1 MAERKV
7 ASIKAAAKK
16 QSVSREV
23 RLSDLDG
30 IKKALMFFI
39 ERERD
44 IEMSKELSRSLHGMH
59 PNNDSRLEHR
69 EKTKR
74 EVNKKYDAL
83 TKGLK

>member
-1 MAERKV
+1 M
-7 ASIKAAAKK
+7 AAAKK

-30 IKKALMFFI
+30 IKKVLMFFI

-44 IEMSKELSRSLHGMH
+44 LEMSKELSRSLHGMY
-59 PNNDSRLEHR
+59 PNNDSRLKQR
-69 EKTKR
+69 DKTKK

>member
-1 MAERKV
+1 MGE
-7 ASIKAAAKK
+7 AKK
-16 QSVSREV
+16 FVDRDM

-44 IEMSKELSRSLHGMH
+44 KEMSEEMGRNVRGHYK
-59 PNNDSRLEHR
+59 NNDSRLEHR
-69 EKTKR
+69 DKIKK
-74 EVNKKYDAL
+74 EVNKKYNAL

>member
-1 MAERKV
+1 MAAV
-7 ASIKAAAKK
+7 KK
-16 QSVSREV
+16 SCKDREMQ
-23 RLSDLDG
+23 LSDLDG

-44 IEMSKELSRSLHGMH
+44 AEMSKELSRNLHGMY
-59 PNNDSRLEHR
+59 PNNDSRLEER
-69 EKTKR
+69 EKVKK

>member
-1 MAERKV
+1 M
-7 ASIKAAAKK
+7 AAAKK
-16 QSVSREV
+16 FVDRDM

-39 ERERD
+39 EREREK
-44 IEMSKELSRSLHGMH
+44 EMDKEMDRSLHGMYPH
-59 PNNDSRLEHR
+59 NDSRLKQR
-69 EKTKR
+69 EKTKK

>member
-1 MAERKV
+1 MM
-7 ASIKAAAKK
+7 AAAKK
-16 QSVSREV
+16 QSISREV

-44 IEMSKELSRSLHGMH
+44 SEMSKELSRSLHGMY
-59 PNNDSRLEHR
+59 PNNDSRLKQR
-69 EKTKR
+69 DKTKK

>member
-1 MAERKV
+1 MM
-7 ASIKAAAKK
+7 AAAKK

-39 ERERD
+39 ECEREN
-44 IEMSKELSRSLHGMH
+44 EMSKELSRNFHGMY
-59 PNNDSRLEHR
+59 PNNDSRLKQR
-69 EKTKR
+69 EKTKK
-74 EVNKKYDAL
+74 EINKKYDAL

>member
-1 MAERKV
+1 MAAAK
-7 ASIKAAAKK
+7 KAAAKK
-16 QSVSREV
+16 TSVSREV

-44 IEMSKELSRSLHGMH
+44 IEMSKELSRSLHGMY
-59 PNNDSRLEHR
+59 PNNDTRLRER
-69 EKTKR
+69 EKAKKK
-74 EVNKKYDAL
+74 VNKKYDAL